1 MAITKKSRATVAE
14 AENSLRELRI
24 RRESLEARR
33 RLLSGDLTNDD
44 GSAVASAL
52 AGLDL
57 ILRESEKK
65 IAAAEQGLADAR
77 GDVGRERHAQAIETA
92 LERVE
97 AAYPKVIAELRS
109 FADLLD
115 QTETPEAQGLASH
128 LRWQAQALEDERSRQ
143 IQPYRRHRPA
153 RTRTADWAALRPG
166 RPAGFDPP
174 PYAAARPALL
184 ENCSKTARKLLEN
197 STGPHI

>member
-33 RLLSGDLTNDD
+33 RLLSGDLTND

-57 ILRESEKK
+57 MLRESEKK
-65 IAAAEQGLADAR
+65 IAAAEQGLANAR

-143 IQPYRRHRPA
+143 IQ
-153 RTRTADWAALRPG
+153 LI
-166 RPAGFDPP
+166 AG
-174 PYAAARPALL
+174 
-184 ENCSKTARKLLEN
+184 TARLAREQP
-197 STGPHI
+197 TGPR

>member
-44 GSAVASAL
+44 SSAVASAL

-57 ILRESEKK
+57 MLRESEKK

-97 AAYPKVIAELRS
+97 EAYPKVIAELRS

-143 IQPYRRHRPA
+143 IQ
-153 RTRTADWAALRPG
+153 LI
-166 RPAGFDPP
+166 AG
-174 PYAAARPALL
+174 
-184 ENCSKTARKLLEN
+184 TARLAREQP
-197 STGPHI
+197 TGPR

>member
-57 ILRESEKK
+57 MLRESEKK

-115 QTETPEAQGLASH
+115 
-128 LRWQAQALEDERSRQ
+128 
-143 IQPYRRHRPA
+143 
-153 RTRTADWAALRPG
+153 
-166 RPAGFDPP
+166 
-174 PYAAARPALL
+174 
-184 ENCSKTARKLLEN
+184 
-197 STGPHI
+197 